1 MLLWLMLLALPLQG
15 IAAAGAVVCLPNH
28 GMNSTAVQDEYRDAD
43 GPSAAGAMTAMAQT
57 DEHHAMSVD
66 GPSKL
71 SKAKCGIGS
80 TCFGAIALTSSP
92 IRLATLPPGVAPA
105 SFVPASPIG
114 FFTGG
119 PDRPPRFASA

>member
-28 GMNSTAVQDEYRDAD
+28 GLKSSAEAGEYRDVRGLPAT
-43 GPSAAGAMTAMAQT
+43 GVMMPMAQT
-57 DEHHAMSVD
+57 DEHLSMSAD

-71 SKAKCGIGS
+71 SKVKCGVGS
-80 TCFGAIALTSSP
+80 TCFGAVALPSSP
-92 IRLATLPPGVAPA
+92 IRLETLPPGVAPA
-105 SFVPASPIG
+105 SFVPDSPIG
-114 FFTGG
+114 FFTDG